1 MTPHPNKE
9 GREPLTRE
17 KIVAK
22 AIEVID
28 AEGVDHLTMRRL
40 GEALGV
46 EAMAMYHYFPG
57 KDAILD
63 GVAAR
68 IMAETG
74 PAPPDP
80 CEDWKAQMLSGPAAA
95 GRALQVHPRAGWL
108 FLGRHYST
116 ARSASMLE
124 TPLAILHSA
133 GFRGRELVDAA
144 HAIFALAG
152 GWYTLTSGEG
162 GSWGGPSDN
171 EIATLACAD
180 ADATALAA
188 AHASELRDWSNG
200 FEHGMMAL
208 LEGLEG
214 RLEKRKALH
223 DMDMTEVRQALRAQL
238 RTRGYD
244 VASDSHG
251 LRTEIYI
258 MGDGDLAR
266 ALFEFKATAAEAV
279 DTMYQG
285 SWVEGLPPR
294 FAVMPS
300 TESARPDVEML
311 EQVRVIPLYFTV
323 TGTGVEFADLDLVL
337 AQHLAR

>member
-1 MTPHPNKE
+1 MTPHPNKD

-17 KIVAK
+17 KIVEK
-22 AIEVID
+22 AIELID
-28 AEGVDHLTMRRL
+28 AEGAEHLTMRRL

-63 GVAAR
+63 DVAAR
-68 IMAETG
+68 ILAETVPEG
-74 PAPPDP
+74 PGLH
-80 CEDWKAQMLSGPAAA
+80 EDWKVRMLSGPAAA
-95 GRALQVHPRAGWL
+95 GRALEAHPKAGWL
-108 FLGRHYST
+108 FFGRHSST
-116 ARSASMLE
+116 AISAQMLE
-124 TPLAILHSA
+124 TPLAILHAA

-152 GWYTLTSGEG
+152 GWYMLTSGEG
-162 GSWGGPSDN
+162 GSWGGPSET
-171 EIATLACAD
+171 EIATIASTD
-180 ADATALAA
+180 AEVASLAA
-188 AHASELRDWSNG
+188 SNAASLRDWSHG
-200 FEHGMMAL
+200 FDCGMMAL
-208 LEGLEG
+208 LEGLEA
-214 RLEKRKALH
+214 RLKTKEGPRH
-223 DMDMTEVRQALRAQL
+223 MDMREVRDALRTQL

-251 LRTEIYI
+251 LRIEIYI

-279 DTMYQG
+279 DSMYQG

-300 TESARPDVEML
+300 SESGSADVEML
-311 EQVRVIPLYFTV
+311 EQVRVIPLHCTV
-323 TGTGVEFADLDLVL
+323 SGDRVEFPGLDALL
-337 AQHLAR
+337 AKHLPR